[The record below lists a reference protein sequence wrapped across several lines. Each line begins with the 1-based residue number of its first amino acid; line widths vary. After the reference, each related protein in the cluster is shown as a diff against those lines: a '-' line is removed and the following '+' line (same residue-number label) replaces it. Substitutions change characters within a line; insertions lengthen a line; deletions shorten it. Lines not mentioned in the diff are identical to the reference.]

1 MYYGWKIVAT
11 TFVTN
16 FITMGFIFYS
26 YGVFFKALAADI
38 GGSRLGIS
46 FGLTIMN
53 IAAAI
58 VAPFLGHAL
67 DRRSI
72 RNIMCCGAVLMATG
86 FFLASR
92 MNTLWQYYILLG
104 SFLGLG
110 AVMMG
115 GLAGST
121 LLANWFFRRRGT
133 ALGISTMA
141 ISLSGM
147 VMAPVATQLIAANGW
162 RYTFVIYG
170 CVVLGL
176 ATPLVWLVIIN
187 RPEDIGLSPDGVEHV
202 PLTDRADVPEPMVP
216 LAPGDQI
223 TDIPVHVEWS
233 ALGTLRDTDFW
244 SITITIAL
252 NFCAIGAILIHIV
265 PHATDLGFSASK
277 AAFVLSTMAG
287 LGVAGKFMF
296 GWLIDR
302 IDTRYALWIAIGL
315 QVAGTALV
323 IVVRTYPALLV
334 SGAIFGLGMGGIVP
348 IQASLIAE
356 VYGRR
361 SFGRVMGLMGPCML
375 PFQAAGIPFAG
386 YIFDQKESY
395 TSAFLTFVALYL
407 VAACALLL
415 LHRSRRPLEASPTH
429 TS

>member
-1 MYYGWKIVAT
+1 
-11 TFVTN
+11 
-16 FITMGFIFYS
+16 
-26 YGVFFKALAADI
+26 
-38 GGSRLGIS
+38 
-46 FGLTIMN
+46 MN
-53 IAAAI
+53 IAVAI
-58 VAPFLGHAL
+58 VAPFIGRAL
-67 DRRSI
+67 DHRSI

-110 AVMMG
+110 AAMMG

-121 LLANWFFRRRGT
+121 LLANWFLRRRGT

-141 ISLSGM
+141 ISLSGV

-170 CVVLGL
+170 WVALGL
-176 ATPLVWLVIIN
+176 ATPLLWLFIIN
-187 RPEDIGLSPDGVEHV
+187 RPEDIGLRPDGAEHV

-223 TDIPVHVEWS
+223 IDFPAHVEWS

-244 SITITIAL
+244 SITITVAL
-252 NFCAIGAILIHIV
+252 NFCATGAILVHII

-287 LGVAGKFMF
+287 LGVPGKFLF
-296 GWLIDR
+296 GWLTDR

-315 QVAGTALV
+315 QVIGTALV

-375 PFQAAGIPFAG
+375 PIQAAGIPFAG
-386 YIFDQKESY
+386 YIFDQKETY
-395 TSAFLTFVALYL
+395 TPAFLTFVALYL
-407 VAACALLL
+407 VAACVLLL
-415 LHRSRRPLEASPTH
+415 LRRSRRPLEASHTH

>member
-16 FITMGFIFYS
+16 FIATGFIFYS

-38 GGSRLGIS
+38 GGSRLEIS

-53 IAAAI
+53 IAVAI

-72 RNIMCCGAVLMATG
+72 RNIMCCGGMLMATG

-110 AVMMG
+110 AIMTG

-121 LLANWFFRRRGT
+121 LLANWFFRRRGM
-133 ALGISTMA
+133 ALGISTMGV
-141 ISLSGM
+141 SLSGM

-187 RPEDIGLSPDGVEHV
+187 RPEDIGLSPDGAEHV

-223 TDIPVHVEWS
+223 TDLPVHVEWS

-244 SITITIAL
+244 SITITLAL
-252 NFCAIGAILIHIV
+252 NFCAIGATLVHIY
-265 PHATDLGFSASK
+265 PHATDLGFSASN

-287 LGVAGKFMF
+287 LGVAGKFLF

-315 QVAGTALV
+315 QVAGTALF
-323 IVVRTYPALLV
+323 VVARTYPVLLV

-375 PFQAAGIPFAG
+375 PIQAAGIPFAG

-407 VAACALLL
+407 VAACVLLL
-415 LHRSRRPLEASPTH
+415 LRCSDQSA
-429 TS
+429 

>member
-16 FITMGFIFYS
+16 FITVGFIFYS

-38 GGSRLGIS
+38 GGSRLGVS
-46 FGLTIMN
+46 FGLTIMS

-58 VAPFLGHAL
+58 VAPFIGHAL

-104 SFLGLG
+104 SFMGLG
-110 AVMMG
+110 AIMMG

-141 ISLSGM
+141 VSLSGM
-147 VMAPVATQLIAANGW
+147 VMAPLATQLIAANGW

-170 CVVLGL
+170 WVVLGL
-176 ATPLVWLVIIN
+176 AAPLVWLVIIN
-187 RPEDIGLSPDGVEHV
+187 RPEDIGLNPDGAEHV
-202 PLTDRADVPEPMVP
+202 PLTDQADVPEPMVP
-216 LAPGDQI
+216 LAPGDQMI
-223 TDIPVHVEWS
+223 DLPAHVEWS
-233 ALGTLRDTDFW
+233 ALGTLRDRNFW
-244 SITITIAL
+244 SIAITLAL
-252 NFCAIGAILIHIV
+252 NFCAIGGILVHIV
-265 PHATDLGFSASK
+265 NHATDLGFSASK

-287 LGVAGKFMF
+287 LGVASKFLF
-296 GWLIDR
+296 GWLTDR

-315 QVAGTALV
+315 QVAGTALL

-334 SGAIFGLGMGGIVP
+334 SGAIFGLGMGGIFP
-348 IQASLIAE
+348 IQAFLIAE

-375 PFQAAGIPFAG
+375 PIQIAGIPFAG

-395 TSAFLTFVALYL
+395 TPAFLTFVALYL
-407 VAACALLL
+407 VAACVLLL
-415 LHRSRRPLEASPTH
+415 LRRSRRPLEASPAH

>member
-16 FITMGFIFYS
+16 FITVGFIFYS

-46 FGLTIMN
+46 FGLTIMS

-58 VAPFLGHAL
+58 VAPFIGHAL

-147 VMAPVATQLIAANGW
+147 VMALVATQLIAAHGW

-170 CVVLGL
+170 WVVLGL

-187 RPEDIGLSPDGVEHV
+187 RPEDIGLSPDGAEHV

-223 TDIPVHVEWS
+223 TDFPAHVEWS

-244 SITITIAL
+244 SVTITIAL
-252 NFCAIGAILIHIV
+252 NFCAIGGTLVHIV
-265 PHATDLGFSASK
+265 NHVTDLGFSASK
-277 AAFVLSTMAG
+277 AAFVLSTMCG
-287 LGVAGKFMF
+287 LGVAAKFLF
-296 GWLIDR
+296 GWLTDR

-315 QVAGTALV
+315 QVAGTALL

-334 SGAIFGLGMGGIVP
+334 SGAIFGLGMGGIFP
-348 IQASLIAE
+348 IQAFLIAE

-375 PFQAAGIPFAG
+375 PIQIAGIPFAG

-395 TSAFLTFVALYL
+395 TPAFLTFVALYL
-407 VAACALLL
+407 VAACVLLL
-415 LHRSRRPLEASPTH
+415 LRRSRRPLEASPAH